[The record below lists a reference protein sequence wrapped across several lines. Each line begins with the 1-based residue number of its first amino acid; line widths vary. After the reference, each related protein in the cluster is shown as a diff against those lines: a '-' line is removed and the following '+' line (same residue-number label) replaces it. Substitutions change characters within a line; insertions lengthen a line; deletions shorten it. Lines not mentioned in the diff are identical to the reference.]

1 MRHVTFVDNGRVSY
15 SNPVRQWLYT
25 FDDCQGGGAPKAAT
39 AAANLRRVFPGVET
53 AGIALTIPMPGHA
66 VTGSQIEQAR
76 KDTEQLAQLI
86 RDHDAVFLLT
96 DSRYAVLL
104 YCVVFAWRSCA
115 ALLSLRSGSCQFML
129 PVARC
134 IAENRAGSPP
144 YCAAFIT
151 RSASTP
157 RLVSAHVFC
166 VTVTVM
172 RLTCVPCALVLVHH
186 FVDPTRV

>member
-1 MRHVTFVDNGRVSY
+1 VRHVTFVDNGRVSY

-104 YCVVFAWRSCA
+104 YCVWCVHSDHV
-115 ALLSLRSGSCQFML
+115 LLCYQ
-129 PVARC
+129 A
-134 IAENRAGSPP
+134 
-144 YCAAFIT
+144 
-151 RSASTP
+151 
-157 RLVSAHVFC
+157 
-166 VTVTVM
+166 
-172 RLTCVPCALVLVHH
+172 
-186 FVDPTRV
+186 